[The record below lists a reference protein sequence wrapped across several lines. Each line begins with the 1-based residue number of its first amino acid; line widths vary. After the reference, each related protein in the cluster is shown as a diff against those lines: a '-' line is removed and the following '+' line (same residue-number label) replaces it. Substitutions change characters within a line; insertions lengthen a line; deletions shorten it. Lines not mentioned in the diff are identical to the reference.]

1 MVTAAI
7 IVAAGSGERLG
18 AGKPKAFVQVAG
30 KPMVAHA
37 VAAFQAAHTIDRII
51 VVVPPATEA
60 IAHGPW
66 SEGIVLTPG
75 GQTRQVSV
83 AAGLDACG
91 ADVRIVA
98 IHDAAR
104 PLITAALIDRT
115 VAALTPEWDAVAPAV
130 PVADTLKVTDSRMAV
145 LRTID
150 RSGVWAVQTPQ
161 VSTRAVLE
169 RVHARVASPADAA
182 TDDLSL
188 VERAGGRV
196 RLIEGEPS
204 NFKVTAAQDLAFA
217 AQLLDPR

>member
-1 MVTAAI
+1 M
-7 IVAAGSGERLG
+7 AAGSGERLG
-18 AGKPKAFVQVAG
+18 AGKPKAFVQLAA

-37 VAAFQAAHTIDRII
+37 IAAFTEAATIDRII
-51 VVVPPATEA
+51 VVVPPSADA
-60 IAHGPW
+60 VMVRRLGSDVIA
-66 SEGIVLTPG
+66 TPG
-75 GQTRQVSV
+75 GPTRQESV

-91 ADVRIVA
+91 PDVRVVA

-104 PLITAALIDRT
+104 PMITAPLIDRT
-115 VAALTPEWDAVAPAV
+115 VGALVAPWDAVAPGVA
-130 PVADTLKVTDSRMAV
+130 VADTLKVVDSRQAV

-161 VSTRAVLE
+161 VSTRAALE

-188 VERAGGRV
+188 IERAGGRV

-204 NFKVTAAQDLAFA
+204 NFKVTSMEDLAFA
-217 AQLLDPR
+217 SQLLEHR